1 LAHKALGRFGSVGVY
16 HKNSLKAWFVPGG
29 VLLLVAV
36 AVLQLDFIPIS
47 TQTADFYYYPVFG
60 AGILLAWRFHSSRV
74 IFALLTLL
82 LAHRAIDFFSAG
94 RVLPIGPGHIAFEAV
109 ALLLPIN
116 FLLLSIAAD
125 RGFAIGALASRL
137 GLLFCE
143 SVFVAVICAPG
154 QTSSPRF
161 VHATLLNTHIFEWTK
176 IPQLATFA
184 FVLVLSTLAVRF
196 LLHSKPIENGLL
208 WSLMAAF
215 LGFHA
220 GAIGKLGDFY
230 FATAGLILTA
240 ALVENSYFLAYHDEL
255 TSLPARRSFNDALL
269 GLEPPYAI
277 AVVDIDH
284 FKKVN
289 DTYGHDTG
297 DQVLRMVAMRLSRIN
312 SGRAYRV
319 GGEEFSILFS
329 GKTAK
334 EVIADLETLRALIA
348 DSSFRVRAIPERRKV
363 SRGSDRRGTQ
373 SSQKHRVEDS
383 SNPEQLSVT
392 ISIGVAEGNAKTRA
406 VEDVIKAA
414 DQALYRAKRGGRNRV
429 EVAGTPRFVRREP
442 LQTL

>member
-1 LAHKALGRFGSVGVY
+1 MGVY

-29 VLLLVAV
+29 VLLLIAL

-74 IFALLTLL
+74 AFALITLL
-82 LAHRAIDFFSAG
+82 LAHRAIEFFSAG
-94 RVLPIGPGHIAFEAV
+94 QVLLIGPGHIALEAV

-116 FLLLSIAAD
+116 FLLFSIAAD
-125 RGFAIGALASRL
+125 RGLAIGALASRL
-137 GLLFCE
+137 SLLFCE

-161 VHATLLNTHIFEWTK
+161 VRVTLLNTHLLEWTK
-176 IPQLATFA
+176 IPQLATLA
-184 FVLVLSTLAVRF
+184 FVLVLGTLAVRF
-196 LLHSKPIENGLL
+196 LLYGKPIENGLL
-208 WSLMAAF
+208 WSLIAAF

-220 GAIGKLGDFY
+220 GAIGKLGTSY
-230 FATAGLILTA
+230 FATAGLILAA

-255 TSLPARRSFNDALL
+255 TSLPARRSFNEALL

-284 FKKVN
+284 FKRVN
-289 DTYGHDTG
+289 DAYGHDTG

-312 SGRAYRV
+312 SGHAYRV
-319 GGEEFSILFS
+319 GGEEFSILFP

-334 EVIADLETLRALIA
+334 EVIAYLETLRALIA
-348 DSSFRVRAIPERRKV
+348 ESSFRVRAIPERRKI
-363 SRGSDRRGTQ
+363 SRGPDRRGTQ
-373 SSQKHRVEDS
+373 SGKKQCIADS

-429 EVAGTPRFVRREP
+429 EMAGSGRRV
-442 LQTL
+442 LTRGAVSG